1 MELAAVGRDEFVQ
14 GFKLAGVRKTV
25 SVARDQLESQVA
37 KVLEDARVGI
47 LILSADDMSA
57 LSHGLR
63 HRLEP
68 TPRPVVIA
76 GAKREEEDV
85 REKRRRGIGV
95 DRYA

>member
-14 GFKLAGVRKTV
+14 GFKLAGVRKTF
-25 SVARDQLESQVA
+25 SVGRDQLEAQVA
-37 KVLEDARVGI
+37 NVLEDAHVGI

-63 HRLEP
+63 HRLET

-76 GAKREEEDV
+76 VGNREEEDL
-85 REKRRRGIGV
+85 REKVKRAIGV
-95 DRYA
+95 DIYK